1 MSHFTKIKTK
11 LYNLEILKKSLNDL
25 SLETEL
31 EKKEIRGYNNQTHV
45 AELVIRQSNNH
56 DIGFAWNGNEYELVT
71 DLMFLKQS
79 CSVDKFLNQVNQRY
93 AYNSIVQMSER
104 EGFQLAQSKNPQDG
118 SIRLLLRK
126 FT

>member
-1 MSHFTKIKTK
+1 MD
-11 LYNLEILKKSLNDL
+11 N
-25 SLETEL
+25 
-31 EKKEIRGYNNQTHV
+31 
-45 AELVIRQSNNH
+45 
-56 DIGFAWNGNEYELVT
+56 GFAWNGNEYELVT
-71 DLMFLKQS
+71 DLMFWKQS